1 MPASREHREPQH
13 EAREPA
19 APHAPGPPSAAAF
32 DASRADALAFLAGGI
47 AHDLANPLGAI
58 LAFASFLATD
68 PRLPADLRDDA
79 RLLRTEAERT
89 NRLTRILLEFARS
102 RPAEQ
107 AQLTVQRLLEEVLE
121 LERHVLADVDVHV
134 DIPPDLPD
142 VLADP
147 SRLRHLLMVL
157 SVEAIRC
164 LGGRPARGSLR
175 VTARPSVQRGQ
186 VSLALAFDRASGAE
200 PVRPGAATEAARGA
214 AADIGATLTAEETAT
229 GGRFELRLPALT
241 EAVLAAGAEPTDA
254 PSATSAG
261 PEPGS
266 RRATHT
272 VLVCEDEEPVRQLL
286 VRILTRQGFRVV
298 PAADGMEA
306 LSLLGTL
313 HVDAVLTDHHMRGM
327 SGVELFERATLDRPD
342 LRARFVVMTGDPGAE
357 DLVQFANGSGVT
369 VLAKPFELHAIAATL
384 REVAQA

>member
-13 EAREPA
+13 EARAPA
-19 APHAPGPPSAAAF
+19 ASPAPGAPSAAAF
-32 DASRADALAFLAGGI
+32 DASRADALSFLAGGI

-68 PRLPADLRDDA
+68 PRLPADLREDA

-89 NRLTRILLEFARS
+89 NRITRILLEFARS

-107 AQLTVQRLLEEVLE
+107 AQLTVQRLVEEVLE
-121 LERHVLADVDVHV
+121 LERHVLADVDVQV
-134 DIPPDLPD
+134 EIPPDLPD

-147 SRLRHLLMVL
+147 SRLRHLLMVT

-164 LGGRPARGSLR
+164 LGGRTARGSLR
-175 VTARPSVQRGQ
+175 VTARPSAQPGH
-186 VSLALAFDRASGAE
+186 VSIALAFERAPGAE
-200 PVRPGAATEAARGA
+200 PVRPGAAAEAAGRA
-214 AADIGATLTAEETAT
+214 AADLGIVLTAEETAT
-229 GGRFELRLPALT
+229 GGRFELSLPAVT
-241 EAVLAAGAEPTDA
+241 EAVLTDVEALTDA
-254 PSATSAG
+254 PSAASVG
-261 PEPGS
+261 PKPGS
-266 RRATHT
+266 RPAIHT

-298 PAADGMEA
+298 PAADGLEA
-306 LSLLGTL
+306 LSLLGTM

-342 LRARFVVMTGDPGAE
+342 LRSRFVVMTGDPGAE